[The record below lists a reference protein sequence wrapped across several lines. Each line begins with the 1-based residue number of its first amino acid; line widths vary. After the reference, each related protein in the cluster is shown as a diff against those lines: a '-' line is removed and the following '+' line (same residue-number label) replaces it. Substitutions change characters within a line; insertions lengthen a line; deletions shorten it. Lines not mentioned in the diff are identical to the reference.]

1 MIPIKTQEEIKMMRE
16 AGKILGRIIEKLK
29 KIVRQNLTTKDID
42 EAAQELMSEERV
54 TSAFKDYRGFPCHIC
69 TSINHE
75 IVHGI
80 PSDRVVLKEGDII
93 SIDIGIIYKGYFS
106 DAAFTLAIGK
116 VDSLKKKLIEVAK
129 NALYLGIKQAKV
141 DNHLSD
147 ISYSIQSYVEGSGFS
162 VVREFVGHGI
172 GKEMHEEPPV
182 PNFGQPHCGP
192 LLKNGMVLAIEP
204 MVNMGGWEA
213 QITDNGWAAVTRD
226 GLPSAHFE
234 HTVAIT
240 DKGPEVLTI

>member
-1 MIPIKTQEEIKMMRE
+1 MIPIKTQEEIKMMRD
-16 AGKILGRIIEKLK
+16 AGKILGRIMEKVK
-29 KIVRQNLTTKDID
+29 KIIKENITTKEID
-42 EAAQELMSEERV
+42 EAAQGLMDEEGV
-54 TSAFKDYRGFPCHIC
+54 TSAFKDYRGFPRHIC

-80 PSDRVVLKEGDII
+80 PSDRVILKEGDII

-106 DAAFTLAIGK
+106 DAAFTLPIGK
-116 VDSLKKKLIEVAK
+116 VGSLKKKLIEVAR
-129 NALYLGIKQAKV
+129 NALYLGIKQVKV

-147 ISYSIQSYVEGSGFS
+147 ISYNIQSYVEGNGFS

-213 QITDNGWAAVTRD
+213 RITDNGWTAVTRD

-240 DKGPEVLTI
+240 EKGPEVLTI